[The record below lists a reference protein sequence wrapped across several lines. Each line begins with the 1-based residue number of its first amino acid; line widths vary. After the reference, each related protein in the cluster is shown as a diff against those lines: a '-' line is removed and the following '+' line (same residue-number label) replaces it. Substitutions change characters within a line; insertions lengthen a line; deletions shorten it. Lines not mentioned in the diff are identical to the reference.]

1 MSFKIIIPKSV
12 EKEINILPDKVA
24 DKIIDEIRILS
35 INPYP
40 QGSKRLTTREGWR
53 IRIGDYRII
62 NDINNKS
69 KEIILRKIA
78 HRKDI
83 YK

>member
-1 MSFKIIIPKSV
+1 MSFKIIVPKSV

-35 INPYP
+35 VNPYP
-40 QGSKRLTTREGWR
+40 QGSKRLTAREGWR

-62 NDINNKS
+62 YDINNKS

-78 HRKDI
+78 QRKDI